1 MDDRQIPKRRR
12 RREGEDCSRRNY
24 VARNMCVAVVGEV
37 KEEEARASA
46 ERYWSDL
53 SDAPAPPPLDT
64 VEPEQKAERRV
75 ILEDPAQP
83 FIFIGWHCP
92 AVTDPTYPAYQA
104 LGSLLGGGDFARLN
118 KKLVKEKKIAV
129 EL

>member
-1 MDDRQIPKRRR
+1 GLARRAR
-12 RREGEDCSRRNY
+12 AGGSSRRIY
-24 VARNMCVAVVGEV
+24 VAKNRWVAVVGDV
-37 KEEEARASA
+37 REEEAKASA
-46 ERYWSDL
+46 ERYWSAL